1 MKNVA
6 DCKCCIKT
14 LPCFQSVRP
23 AAVSM
28 HFHLMTDIDGSCM
41 VEAGGTSVL
50 RDGCKGVPENTDPC
64 EETLK

>member
-1 MKNVA
+1 MAGK
-6 DCKCCIKT
+6 KQT
-14 LPCFQSVRP
+14 LNQPDLLQ
-23 AAVSM
+23 VSM
-28 HFHLMTDIDGSCM
+28 HFHLVTDIDGSCM

>member
-1 MKNVA
+1 M
-6 DCKCCIKT
+6 
-14 LPCFQSVRP
+14 
-23 AAVSM
+23 SM